1 MLNANIETSV
11 LPTVW
16 IHIGYIFFLCN
27 IPFSDLFLEEPLANN
42 YYKHYYII
50 VSSQPGQITIYSP
63 FPPRSQFQSIPRLD
77 DELSMKISHLI
88 VAVVASQTTVDATL
102 TIAAADS
109 STGQIGASGTS
120 CVNASLYNVVYQR

>member
-1 MLNANIETSV
+1 MAARSACST
-11 LPTVW
+11 PTLRRLFCPRC
-16 IHIGYIFFLCN
+16 GYIL
-27 IPFSDLFLEEPLANN
+27 LRLEEPLANN

-120 CVNASLYNVVYQR
+120 CVNASLYNAVYQR